1 MAQVKFCTSFDH
13 HYLDRGLV
21 LYESLREHYPG
32 AILQVLALT
41 KECEDF
47 LNHLNLNGV
56 EVLPLS
62 MLLEN
67 YPELIKARSTRNA
80 TEFIFTLTP
89 FIVCETLK
97 SVGENDQ
104 VIYLDADMMFFGSP
118 AAILETSV
126 NYDVAITP
134 HRFSR
139 HMEGQKRFGIYNVG
153 WVGFKKSAGGIR
165 CANWWAERC
174 LEWCH
179 DRLENGKFA
188 DQKYL
193 ETFKDLADSVYEIDH
208 IGVNCAPWNASFH
221 RFTRQVGKAFVDN
234 TPLVLYHFAKVKRI
248 LPWCIATRAKQQ
260 AIMRAP
266 GIAKNVYSEYAKQL
280 EYITLKY
287 HIPQNWFMAKKNLR
301 HGAKYRNFQKDE
313 NPSNF
318 QIFFRILTREY
329 AISSMGSL
337 SKLFSTG
344 HSDSNAEDH
353 PDV

>member
-1 MAQVKFCTSFDH
+1 LLHAK
-13 HYLDRGLV
+13 LDRDAA
-21 LYESLREHYPG
+21 S
-32 AILQVLALT
+32 
-41 KECEDF
+41 
-47 LNHLNLNGV
+47 
-56 EVLPLS
+56 
-62 MLLEN
+62 
-67 YPELIKARSTRNA
+67 
-80 TEFIFTLTP
+80 FIFTLTP
-89 FIVCETLK
+89 QVVLSALPLAKE
-97 SVGENDQ
+97 GEQ
-104 VIYLDADMMFFGSP
+104 VIYIDADMMFFGSP
-118 AAILETSV
+118 AAILESSV

-153 WVGFKKSAGGIR
+153 WVGFKKSAGGMR

-193 ETFKDLADSVYEIDH
+193 ESFKDVADSVYEIDH

-221 RFTRQVGKAFVDN
+221 RFTRKAGKVFVDK

-280 EYITLKY
+280 EFISLKY
-287 HIPQNWFMAKKNLR
+287 QIPESWFIAKTNLR

-313 NPSNF
+313 NPSKF
-318 QIFFRILTREY
+318 QILFRILRREY
-329 AISSMGSL
+329 AISSIGSL
-337 SKLFSTG
+337 SKLFSTYRPE
-344 HSDSNAEDH
+344 SDSQVHSEVEKSTKN
-353 PDV
+353 